1 MLSREVSLAVVSKK
15 DKVGSMETI
24 YTNPGKLGP
33 GLGSEEWSDCRPI
46 PNKTC
51 DVRNRGVR
59 IIDRTTLT
67 RN

>member
-1 MLSREVSLAVVSKK
+1 MLSREVSLAFVSKK

-33 GLGSEEWSDCRPI
+33 GVGSEEWSDCRPI
-46 PNKTC
+46 LNKIC

-59 IIDRTTLT
+59 IFDRTTLT